1 MTFLRDAYA
10 ALCKFKRRERPTG
23 DELVSLGF
31 LLLFFPI
38 AAFFLVLVISML
50 ITEPIVSIGM
60 FWFLG
65 SIALMVWGVS
75 VD

>member
-10 ALCKFKRRERPTG
+10 ALCKFKRRERPSG
-23 DELVSLGF
+23 VELASLGF
-31 LLLFFPI
+31 LMLFFPI
-38 AAFFLVLVISML
+38 VALVLGAVIAVL
-50 ITEPIVSIGM
+50 ITEPVVAIGM

-65 SIALMVWGVS
+65 SIVLIMWGVS